1 MTSDK
6 GSPMISGRMEF
17 TVESKLDEQVFW
29 ETKINKSCK
38 QIILKWYDG
47 SLAELYLHSRFVR
60 EAVLYL
66 FRILPVLMQ
75 GLLDLCLGVERNSW
89 PLLFAAFEN
98 AAQVLIE
105 NSIFASLYL
114 SSKELLGHLLSD
126 QLTNKYKSAIK
137 SYGLK
142 LKQ

>member
-1 MTSDK
+1 
-6 GSPMISGRMEF
+6 
-17 TVESKLDEQVFW
+17 
-29 ETKINKSCK
+29 
-38 QIILKWYDG
+38 
-47 SLAELYLHSRFVR
+47 
-60 EAVLYL
+60 
-66 FRILPVLMQ
+66 MQ
-75 GLLDLCLGVERNSW
+75 GLLNLCLGVERNSW

-114 SSKELLGHLLSD
+114 SSKELLGHLFSD

-137 SYGLK
+137 SYELK